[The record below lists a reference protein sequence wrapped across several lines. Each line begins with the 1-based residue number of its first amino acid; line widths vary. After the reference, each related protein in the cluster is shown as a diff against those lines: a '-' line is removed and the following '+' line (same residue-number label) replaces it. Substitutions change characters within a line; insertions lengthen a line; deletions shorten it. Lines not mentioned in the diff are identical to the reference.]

1 MKIILVKCSRF
12 LKSHFSENSESLAL
26 SYLTA
31 ALRNKN
37 FEVDVLDAS
46 ILGLS
51 LSDVIS
57 KITEKDYGLIGF
69 TIADPTFVE
78 PTAETI
84 KVLRK
89 ESVKSHITMGG
100 QSPTFHYREVFE
112 MCPGLDSISMYEGE
126 ETIVELARVMD
137 GNQDW
142 RSIRNLAYRA
152 NGEIKCNPPRPLI
165 ADLDSL
171 SFPARDIIPYIL
183 EHKKEDGVVSMAGGR
198 GCPMNCGFCSIR
210 AFYNASGGPL
220 WRIRSNE
227 NIIDEMQSLVH
238 KFGIDELLMVDD
250 VFVGPGEKNK
260 ERILD
265 LANQI
270 ESRRL
275 SVMLSVAE
283 RVDNI
288 DEEVFRRLREV
299 GVRNIL
305 LGIESGDQKM
315 LDRFDKRITIEQ
327 IIEAIETLQQLDID
341 ITVSFINFTPWT
353 TLEQLKDN
361 IRFFASLK
369 VNVLQGF
376 LNRFQVYGG
385 TPLGNQMIETGH
397 VQGRFPNFSYQS
409 LDKRIDLVYEIA
421 KKSLGTFLGTTDEL
435 NKIQRRIR
443 KKTFKSKLE
452 GRKEE
457 TNILLEEKVRYV
469 KLMTKVVEEAVDL
482 LLDIIDFASSK
493 DSENVT
499 NVNKYSERMIEAS
512 LSMYK
517 GWLGLMEFFKSYS
530 FAYNKEQFI
539 GKVRDNYRSKGF
551 IYDKATK

>member
-1 MKIILVKCSRF
+1 
-12 LKSHFSENSESLAL
+12 
-26 SYLTA
+26 
-31 ALRNKN
+31 
-37 FEVDVLDAS
+37 
-46 ILGLS
+46 
-51 LSDVIS
+51 
-57 KITEKDYGLIGF
+57 
-69 TIADPTFVE
+69 
-78 PTAETI
+78 
-84 KVLRK
+84 
-89 ESVKSHITMGG
+89 
-100 QSPTFHYREVFE
+100 
-112 MCPGLDSISMYEGE
+112 
-126 ETIVELARVMD
+126 
-137 GNQDW
+137 
-142 RSIRNLAYRA
+142 
-152 NGEIKCNPPRPLI
+152 LI

-171 SFPARDIIPYIL
+171 PFPARNTIPYIL

-315 LDRFDKRITIEQ
+315 LDRFDKRITVEQ
-327 IIEAIETLQQLDID
+327 IIKAIETLQQLDID

-421 KKSLGTFLGTTDEL
+421 KKSLGTFLGTADEL

-443 KKTFKSKLE
+443 KKTFRAELE
-452 GRKEE
+452 GGKEE
-457 TNILLEEKVRYV
+457 TDFLLEEKNQYV
-469 KLMTKVVEEAVDL
+469 KLMTKIVDEAADL

-493 DSENVT
+493 ESENVT
-499 NVNKYSERMIEAS
+499 NVNMYSERMVETS
-512 LSMYK
+512 LSMYR
-517 GWLGLMEFFKSYS
+517 GWRGLMEFFKSYS
-530 FAYNKEQFI
+530 FAYSEEQFLS
-539 GKVRDNYRSKGF
+539 KVKDNCQSKGF
-551 IYDKATK
+551 VYDKAKK